1 MASSFKAKIDELSN
15 LSDCGDTSDDDC
27 EDFIEPD
34 EHDMDHPELD
44 RDVQELIFEH
54 DSDDEPLSE
63 LRKKLLQQKSL
74 GEGKHLSWTKMGCFV
89 PPDVNLAE
97 PEDTAYE
104 RRDWKIEDY
113 IRMYFD
119 DSDFADI
126 CHCTNVRFLHEKGR
140 PMNLTAEEVKKF
152 FGISVLMSCLRYP
165 QIKMYWAKMTKVT
178 SVAGSMARDRYFQIR
193 SNLKVV
199 IDADVPENERKVD
212 KFFKIRP
219 LIDRIRKGCTSV
231 PRNQEVAI
239 DEQMIPFSGMCH
251 MKQFVRGKPN
261 PVGLQNFVCATPKGL
276 VLDFVIYQGKNT
288 FPDHAVTNLGVGPSA
303 VVM

>member
-1 MASSFKAKIDELSN
+1 MASSFKAKIDGEDDEKLLQCLELSD

-54 DSDDEPLSE
+54 DSDVEPLSE
-63 LRKKLLQQKSL
+63 LRKKLIQQKSV
-74 GEGKHLSWTKMGCFV
+74 GDGKHLSWTKMVCFV

-113 IRMYFD
+113 IR
-119 DSDFADI
+119 I
-126 CHCTNVRFLHEKGR
+126 
-140 PMNLTAEEVKKF
+140 
-152 FGISVLMSCLRYP
+152 
-165 QIKMYWAKMTKVT
+165 
-178 SVAGSMARDRYFQIR
+178 
-193 SNLKVV
+193 
-199 IDADVPENERKVD
+199 
-212 KFFKIRP
+212 
-219 LIDRIRKGCTSV
+219 
-231 PRNQEVAI
+231 NQEVAI

-251 MKQFVRGKPN
+251 MKQFVCGKPN
-261 PVGLQNFVCATPKGL
+261 PVGLKNFVCATPKGL

-288 FPDHAVTNLGVGPSA
+288 LPITL
-303 VVM
+303 

>member
-1 MASSFKAKIDELSN
+1 
-15 LSDCGDTSDDDC
+15 
-27 EDFIEPD
+27 
-34 EHDMDHPELD
+34 MDHPELD

-54 DSDDEPLSE
+54 DSDDESLSE

-74 GEGKHLSWTKMGCFV
+74 GDGKHLSWTKMGCFV

-126 CHCTNVRFLHEKGR
+126 
-140 PMNLTAEEVKKF
+140 
-152 FGISVLMSCLRYP
+152 
-165 QIKMYWAKMTKVT
+165 
-178 SVAGSMARDRYFQIR
+178 
-193 SNLKVV
+193 
-199 IDADVPENERKVD
+199 
-212 KFFKIRP
+212 
-219 LIDRIRKGCTSV
+219 

-261 PVGLQNFVCATPKGL
+261 PVGLKNFVCATPKGL
-276 VLDFVIYQGKNT
+276 VLDFVIYQGKN
-288 FPDHAVTNLGVGPSA
+288 
-303 VVM
+303 M

>member
-1 MASSFKAKIDELSN
+1 
-15 LSDCGDTSDDDC
+15 
-27 EDFIEPD
+27 
-34 EHDMDHPELD
+34 MDHPELD
-44 RDVQELIFEH
+44 RDVQKLIFEH
-54 DSDDEPLSE
+54 DSDDESLSE

-74 GEGKHLSWTKMGCFV
+74 CEGKHLSWTKRGCFV

-126 CHCTNVRFLHEKGR
+126 CHCTNVRFTHEKGR
-140 PMNLTAEEVKKF
+140 PMNLIAEEEKKF
-152 FGISVLMSCLRYP
+152 IGISILMSCLRYP

-178 SVAGSMARDRYFQIR
+178 SVAGSMARDRCFQIR

-212 KFFKIRP
+212 KLFKFRP
-219 LIDRIRKGCTSV
+219 LIGRIREGCTSV

-261 PVGLQNFVCATPKGL
+261 PVGLKNFVCATPKGL
-276 VLDFVIYQGKNT
+276 VLDFVIYQGKN
-288 FPDHAVTNLGVGPSA
+288 
-303 VVM
+303 M